1 MSLKHIFSFLA
12 FAAAVNA
19 CSSLDC
25 SINSQVNC
33 AYGIQDA
40 NGNDS
45 TLASGDTLTISTKKY
60 ARATDETATL
70 DTIINKLTS
79 TNNFTLQMGEAS
91 ETDVLYMTL
100 TRGVITTY
108 YDTVYITKTNEPTFE
123 SVDCTP
129 RFNHTITAIKSS
141 HHFIDSIHINKAQVT
156 NDASTKNLYLRLRKD
171 N

>member
-1 MSLKHIFSFLA
+1 MSLKHIFSLIA
-12 FAAAVNA
+12 AAAAVNA

-33 AYGIQDA
+33 VYGIQDA
-40 NGNDS
+40 DGNDS

-60 ARATDETATL
+60 AKATDEAATL
-70 DTIINKLTS
+70 DTIMNKLTS
-79 TNNFTLQMGEAS
+79 ANNFTLLMGEAS

-129 RFNHTITAIKSS
+129 RFNHTITAIKST

>member
-1 MSLKHIFSFLA
+1 MSLKHIFSLIA
-12 FAAAVNA
+12 AAAAVNA

-33 AYGIQDA
+33 VYGIQDA
-40 NGNDS
+40 DGNDS
-45 TLASGDTLTISTKKY
+45 TLASSDTLTISTKKY
-60 ARATDETATL
+60 ASATDETATL
-70 DTIINKLTS
+70 DTVLNRLTS
-79 TNNFTLQMGEAS
+79 ANNFTLLMGEAS
-91 ETDVLYMTL
+91 ETDVLYMIL

-129 RFNHTITAIKSS
+129 RFNHTITAVKST
-141 HHFIDSIHINKAQVT
+141 HHFIDSIHINKAYVT